1 MEIAQKPQIN
11 TSEKLLEDA
20 IRLRE
25 RAEKLRRE
33 VEETRDATRKHNDRY
48 KLYGRGH
55 DKT

>member
-1 MEIAQKPQIN
+1 MDIAQNAQI
-11 TSEKLLEDA
+11 TASEKLLADA
-20 IRLRE
+20 VKLRE

-33 VEETRDATRKHNDRY
+33 VEETRDATRKQNDRY